1 MTARR
6 TWIDSLVAAALGIA
20 MAMVI
25 VPPTLAQD
33 EKPKS
38 RKEREAAAA
47 AAAAEAPKADYSKE
61 FRKLAGPVQTAVNEK
76 KWAEVLAA
84 LPQLEALP
92 EPTLDDKK
100 AIATWRLQATQGVGD
115 QDAFAAAIEAF
126 LAAGYAEPEN
136 VGAMHRQL
144 AAHYSA
150 KKDNAKTL
158 EHFQKFVEG
167 TPDVAA
173 RRARD
178 ARSPVPAGRPERGG
192 LPDPRQGDR
201 RDEGQGREAQGNVV
215 PAARPLLH
223 RD

>member
-38 RKEREAAAA
+38 RKEREAAEA

-92 EPTLDDKK
+92 
-100 AIATWRLQATQGVGD
+100 
-115 QDAFAAAIEAF
+115 DA
-126 LAAGYAEPEN
+126 
-136 VGAMHRQL
+136 
-144 AAHYSA
+144 
-150 KKDNAKTL
+150 D
-158 EHFQKFVEG
+158 
-167 TPDVAA
+167 A
-173 RRARD
+173 RRQEGHRHLEAPGD
-178 ARSPVPAGRPERGG
+178 TGRR
-192 LPDPRQGDR
+192 
-201 RDEGQGREAQGNVV
+201 
-215 PAARPLLH
+215 
-223 RD
+223 